1 MVNSN
6 NYCDILDVIKY
17 TPLVSINNLL
27 NNPKYNFLLKYE
39 FLNSFNTIDA
49 RIINEI
55 IDSLLTNGNCI
66 DIDKIETQDK
76 NLIKIFKQ
84 LYNLKINNNKYLNN
98 FKKKK
103 SEIINL
109 DYHLLQKKYYINVSN
124 QIFNQCNG
132 NIDVIFIPV
141 TSIGLIS
148 GIGSRLKAL
157 LPDLLI
163 IGVLI
168 KKENQ
173 ENKEKISSFSDRS
186 MIDICAEVDSS
197 IINIFQKKLS
207 LNNCINCGKNSS
219 AIVLSI
225 LKYIDKNNDKNKNI
239 IGILTD

>member
-103 SEIINL
+103 I
-109 DYHLLQKKYYINVSN
+109 
-124 QIFNQCNG
+124 G
-132 NIDVIFIPV
+132 N
-141 TSIGLIS
+141 
-148 GIGSRLKAL
+148 
-157 LPDLLI
+157 
-163 IGVLI
+163 
-168 KKENQ
+168 N
-173 ENKEKISSFSDRS
+173 
-186 MIDICAEVDSS
+186 
-197 IINIFQKKLS
+197 
-207 LNNCINCGKNSS
+207 
-219 AIVLSI
+219 
-225 LKYIDKNNDKNKNI
+225 
-239 IGILTD
+239 